1 MTVQTM
7 QHHENSVLM
16 LLSRWRLPLLFLML
30 LTSCSAQS
38 TYYVTPTPDTP
49 CPGEPCHTLSEYVA
63 SQYFSSLPV
72 NTTMEF
78 LPGNHTL
85 EQTISVTNLTWLTLH
100 GDSSSFPEVIS
111 RIECTW
117 PAGFVFTDITELYI
131 NALAYTSCGHH
142 NSAAVHIL
150 TIKHSNISYCSFY
163 NSANADSYGGALYIQ
178 NSYVILTVN
187 KFQHNTAEVGGALT
201 VESSTLNL
209 TRNTFHNNSAQDGG
223 AICIL
228 NTHNSII
235 TENTFQNNSADVGGA
250 LYVDECTLNLTENT
264 FHYNSADSAGGA
276 VCVLQSTLNLTENA
290 FQNNY
295 ANYGSGGA
303 VYVQYGT
310 LNLTENEFQ
319 NNAADS
325 DGGAVCVLQN
335 TLDLTENT
343 FQNNSANH
351 GGAVFVEY
359 GTLNLTE
366 NKFQNNSA
374 DSNGGS
380 VCVLQSTL
388 NFTENTFQNNSA
400 YYGGAVYAEYST
412 LNLTEN
418 EFQNNSANSNGGSV
432 CVLNSTLNLTENTF
446 QNNSATH
453 GGAVYVEYGTLN
465 LTENEFQNNSAD
477 FTGGAVCV
485 LYSTLNLTE
494 NTFQYNSVNYRFG
507 GAVYVEYA
515 TLNLTENT
523 FQNNSA
529 NYGGA
534 VYVQYGTLNLTEN
547 EFHNNSADSHGGA
560 ICVLNSTLNLT
571 ENTFQN
577 NSANYGSGGAVYV
590 QCGTL
595 NLTEN
600 EFQNNAADSDGG
612 AVCILNSTLNLAE
625 NTFQNNSANYGG
637 AVYVQYGTLNL
648 TENEFHNN
656 SADSNGGAV
665 NSVKYP
671 FGGAVYVEYATL
683 NLTENTFQNN
693 SADYGFGGAVYV
705 RYGTLNLTENE
716 FQNNAAHFAGGA
728 VCVVYSTLN
737 LTENTFQNNSAV
749 HSGGVQY
756 TLSSILYYLGNKF
769 QNNYAALGGSLNI
782 ASSNVT
788 FTDDS
793 FTVNYAQFGGAILS
807 NGNTIA
813 KMYNITI
820 ANNRAQYGGGMA
832 AVDSQLEVLESTFEN
847 NRASYGGG
855 LYVHNT
861 ELVGNTMFTKNS
873 VTEGGGGI
881 YASASSFT
889 LTANTTMIVDNSAV
903 HGGGL
908 MLSGDSQLF
917 LQAGI
922 AIHFIS
928 NSAMSTGGAI
938 KVKESNTLTYCIPS
952 VNERLY
958 LIHSECFFQIQH
970 LNSSHNIFDL
980 NHTMCFT
987 NNSAVEAGTDLYGG
1001 SIDSCYSTL
1010 NDFIEFDVPI
1020 ASGNVFDAIT
1030 SCESKPAISS
1040 DPLNICTCSDGVTN
1054 CTGSYHP
1061 EPVYP
1066 GETLEV
1072 PVIALGQR
1080 NGTTIAVIQVTDTS
1094 KTTLNSLEYSQ
1105 NINNSCNTLKYTIQS
1120 WAIDTTQEMTL
1131 YAQGPCSPTQT
1142 NTLTVIV
1149 KIKNCPPGFQL
1160 SMDQPI
1166 CICAERLQHF
1176 TNTCLVDST
1185 TVLRERN
1192 AEFWVGYD
1200 SSNESRGL
1208 ILHPHCPFD
1217 YCTSEETY
1225 LAVDDSDKQCNY
1237 NRSGLLCGRCSE
1249 NLSLALGSSRCL
1261 QCSNSYLSLL
1271 AVFTFAGIALV
1282 LLLLVLRLTV
1292 ATGTINGLVFYANIV
1307 GVNSAVFFQP
1317 QITTVPTGLIANVL
1331 SVFIAWLNLDLG
1343 IETCFYNGMDAY
1355 VKTWMQ
1361 FTFPLYVWVLVGMI
1375 IVGSHYSGRV
1385 ASVFGRNPIAV
1396 LATLF
1401 LLSYA
1406 KLLRTIT
1413 AVLSYTSLEYPNN
1426 EIGMWLFD
1434 GNIRY
1439 LSGKHIPLFI
1449 AAMVCLILLFLPY
1462 TILLVFGQWFQAK
1475 SHLKIF
1481 SLINNHYVKPFLDA
1495 YHAPYTNKHRYWTG
1509 LMLLLRFILFLISAV
1524 NVLGDPS
1531 VNLLAIASSCV
1542 AVLIYPTILS
1552 CRMYKTWRLG
1562 LLETSFI
1569 TNLTIL
1575 AVATLYIHLT
1585 GGSQNAVTFTSVG
1598 IAFATFT
1605 GIVICHS
1612 VQQIK
1617 GTRLWRRVCLQ
1628 HDSIRVPLV
1637 DTDTG
1642 PEDPPDYVLM
1652 ARSAPTCTVVD
1663 MRELREPC
1671 MATD

>member
-1 MTVQTM
+1 MTALTM
-7 QHHENSVLM
+7 ERSSYVDI
-16 LLSRWRLPLLFLML
+16 LLSRWQLILLLFLL
-30 LTSCSAQS
+30 GSCSAQS
-38 TYYVTPTPDTP
+38 IYYIAPTPNTP

-63 SQYFSSLPV
+63 DQYFNNLPA
-72 NTTMEF
+72 NTAMEF

-85 EQTISVTNLTWLTLH
+85 EQTISVTNLTWLTLY
-100 GDSSSFPEVIS
+100 GDSSSLPEVTS
-111 RIECTW
+111 RIVCTW

-150 TIKHSNISYCSFY
+150 SIKHSNISYCSFH
-163 NSANADSYGGALYIQ
+163 NSVNADSYRGALYIQ

-209 TRNTFHNNSAQDGG
+209 TRNTFHNNSAQYGG

-250 LYVDECTLNLTENT
+250 LCVDESTLNLTENT

-276 VCVLQSTLNLTENA
+276 VYVQQSTLN
-290 FQNNY
+290 
-295 ANYGSGGA
+295 
-303 VYVQYGT
+303 
-310 LNLTENEFQ
+310 
-319 NNAADS
+319 
-325 DGGAVCVLQN
+325 
-335 TLDLTENT
+335 LTENT
-343 FQNNSANH
+343 FQNNSAN
-351 GGAVFVEY
+351 F
-359 GTLNLTE
+359 
-366 NKFQNNSA
+366 
-374 DSNGGS
+374 
-380 VCVLQSTL
+380 
-388 NFTENTFQNNSA
+388 
-400 YYGGAVYAEYST
+400 GGAVYAGYST
-412 LNLTEN
+412 LNLAEN
-418 EFQNNSANSNGGSV
+418 EFQNNSADFAGGAV
-432 CVLNSTLNLTENTF
+432 CILNSTLNLTENTF
-446 QNNSATH
+446 QNNSAVG

-477 FTGGAVCV
+477 
-485 LYSTLNLTE
+485 SE
-494 NTFQYNSVNYRFG
+494 G
-507 GAVYVEYA
+507 GAVYILYSA
-515 TLNLTENT
+515 LNLTENT

-529 NYGGA
+529 NFGGA
-534 VYVQYGTLNLTEN
+534 VFVQYGTLNLTEN
-547 EFHNNSADSHGGA
+547 AFQNNSVNNYGGA

-577 NSANYGSGGAVYV
+577 NY
-590 QCGTL
+590 
-595 NLTEN
+595 
-600 EFQNNAADSDGG
+600 
-612 AVCILNSTLNLAE
+612 
-625 NTFQNNSANYGG
+625 ANYGG

-648 TENEFHNN
+648 T
-656 SADSNGGAV
+656 
-665 NSVKYP
+665 
-671 FGGAVYVEYATL
+671 
-683 NLTENTFQNN
+683 
-693 SADYGFGGAVYV
+693 
-705 RYGTLNLTENE
+705 
-716 FQNNAAHFAGGA
+716 
-728 VCVVYSTLN
+728 
-737 LTENTFQNNSAV
+737 
-749 HSGGVQY
+749 
-756 TLSSILYYLGNKF
+756 
-769 QNNYAALGGSLNI
+769 
-782 ASSNVT
+782 
-788 FTDDS
+788 DDS
-793 FTVNYAQFGGAILS
+793 FTVSYAQLGGAILS
-807 NGNTIA
+807 TGNTTA

-820 ANNRAQYGGGMA
+820 ENNRAQYGGGMA
-832 AVDSQLEVLESTFEN
+832 AVKCQMEVLESTFEN

-855 LYVHNT
+855 LYVHNS
-861 ELVGNTMFTKNS
+861 EFVGNAIFTKNS

-881 YASASSFT
+881 YALASSFI
-889 LTANTTMIVDNSAV
+889 LTANTTMIIDNSAV

-908 MLSGDSQLF
+908 MLSGDSQIF
-917 LQAGI
+917 LQPGI

-928 NSAMSTGGAI
+928 NSARSTGGAI
-938 KVKESNTLTYCIPS
+938 KVEESNTLTYCIPS
-952 VNERLY
+952 VTESLY
-958 LIHSECFFQIQH
+958 LIHGDCFFQIQH
-970 LNSSHNIFDL
+970 QYIPLNSSYIPNL

-1010 NDFIEFDVPI
+1010 NNFFDAYAAI
-1020 ASGNVFDAIT
+1020 ASGNVFDAII
-1030 SCESKPAISS
+1030 SCANKPAISS
-1040 DPLNICTCSDGVTN
+1040 DPLKICTCSDGVTN

-1066 GETLEV
+1066 GGTLKV

-1094 KTTLNSLEYSQ
+1094 KTRLNSLEYFQ
-1105 NINNSCNTLKYTIQS
+1105 NIDNSCSTLKYTIQS
-1120 WAIDTTQEMTL
+1120 RSVGTTQEMTL

-1176 TNTCLVDST
+1176 TNTCLVDNA

-1192 AEFWVGYD
+1192 AQFWVGYD

-1208 ILHPHCPFD
+1208 ILQPNCPFD
-1217 YCTSEETY
+1217 YCTSEERY
-1225 LAVDDSDKQCNY
+1225 LAVDDSDKQCTY

-1249 NLSLALGSSRCL
+1249 KLSLVLGSSRCL

-1271 AVFTFAGIALV
+1271 AAFAFAGIVLV
-1282 LLLLVLRLTV
+1282 LLLLILRLTV
-1292 ATGTINGLVFYANIV
+1292 AAGTINGLVFYANIV

-1401 LLSYA
+1401 LLSYS
-1406 KLLRTIT
+1406 KLLRTVT
-1413 AVLSYTSLEYPNN
+1413 AALSYTSLEYPNN
-1426 EIGMWLFD
+1426 EIGVWLYD

-1439 LSGKHIPLFI
+1439 LSGKHIPLFT
-1449 AAMVCLILLFLPY
+1449 AAIVCLIFLFLPY
-1462 TILLVFGQWFQAK
+1462 TILLVFGQWLQAK

-1495 YHAPYTNKHRYWTG
+1495 YQAPYTNKHRYWTG
-1509 LMLLLRFILFLISAV
+1509 LMLLLRLILFLISAV

-1542 AVLIYPTILS
+1542 AVLIFPTILS
-1552 CRMYKTWRLG
+1552 SRMYKTWSLG

-1598 IAFATFT
+1598 IAFTTFT
-1605 GIVICHS
+1605 GIVIYHS

-1617 GTRLWRRVCLQ
+1617 DTRLWRRVCLQ
-1628 HDSIRVPLV
+1628 HYSIRVPLV
-1637 DTDTG
+1637 EMDSG
-1642 PEDPPDYVLM
+1642 PEDPPDYMLM
-1652 ARSAPTCTVVD
+1652 PRSAPTCTVVD